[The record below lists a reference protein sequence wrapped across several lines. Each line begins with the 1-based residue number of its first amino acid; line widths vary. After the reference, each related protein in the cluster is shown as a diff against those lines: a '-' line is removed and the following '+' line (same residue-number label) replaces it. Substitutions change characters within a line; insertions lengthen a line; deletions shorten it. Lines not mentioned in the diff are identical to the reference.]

1 VVRRDGLADQETSGD
16 LGIGRAFGDEL
27 HNLLF
32 GRVETGPSV
41 PGSAVLPASTP
52 RIARG
57 ITPGEVASLGRGD
70 FRAVT
75 ESVHCGG
82 TSIDDDDLFE
92 AKTPV
97 VARLLAKALSGGQQA

>member
-1 VVRRDGLADQETSGD
+1 VVRRDGLADQETWGD

-27 HNLLF
+27 HNLLV
-32 GRVETGPSV
+32 GRAETGPSV
-41 PGSAVLPASTP
+41 PGSAALPASTP

-57 ITPGEVASLGRGD
+57 IMPGEVASLGRGD

-75 ESVHCGG
+75 ESVHWGG
-82 TSIDDDDLFE
+82 TSIVDDDLLE

-97 VARLLAKALSGGQQA
+97 VARLLAKALSGSQQA